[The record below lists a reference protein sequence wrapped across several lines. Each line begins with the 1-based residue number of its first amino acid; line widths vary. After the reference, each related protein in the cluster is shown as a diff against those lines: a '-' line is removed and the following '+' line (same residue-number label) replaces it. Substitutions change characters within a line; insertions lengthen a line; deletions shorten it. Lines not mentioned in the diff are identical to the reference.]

1 MVTLWSVSS
10 AVAVVKVTVTAL
22 PVRPGILSAAAMAMP
37 TFETVP
43 PRATVGPDAGLS
55 VEVETVTPAVEA
67 AMGPPIVAP
76 VRVMVRAPE
85 ATGTTD
91 ITMYVNALLL
101 YISTVSVAAP
111 AVPRMRKQ
119 VLARNTKRNITQ
131 PRAHMQHTHTRARAT
146 VAATAP
152 LNPQQLTA

>member
-1 MVTLWSVSS
+1 MVTLWPASS

-55 VEVETVTPAVEA
+55 VEVETVTPVEEA

-76 VRVMVRAPE
+76 VRVMVRAP
-85 ATGTTD
+85 
-91 ITMYVNALLL
+91 
-101 YISTVSVAAP
+101 
-111 AVPRMRKQ
+111 
-119 VLARNTKRNITQ
+119 
-131 PRAHMQHTHTRARAT
+131 
-146 VAATAP
+146 AATWA
-152 LNPQQLTA
+152 